1 MCKLLG
7 FLEIARKQDFHL
19 EDMQNEKKQRNKIHT
34 KKNKQFIKFIRGEE
48 KYLWKFIQTKYKQ
61 FVFEVLK
68 HAARNLEVK
77 AWTINQI

>member
-7 FLEIARKQDFHL
+7 SLEIARKQDFHL
-19 EDMQNEKKQRNKIHT
+19 EGMQNEKKQRNKIH
-34 KKNKQFIKFIRGEE
+34 KKNEQVIKFFNKRR
-48 KYLWKFIQTKYKQ
+48 KYLLKFKQSKYKQ

-68 HAARNLEVK
+68 HAARKLEVK